1 MRRVSTPTHD
11 NQVKLG
17 LTSLGA
23 TAERAGPRSL
33 PQTGDSETDGMGQGG
48 RQAGDQRPIT
58 PLWKGSLASSA
69 DRPGV
74 AWKWQGASA
83 LGGLR
88 LRKGHPQ
95 PQPFFLGP
103 PAETSRAPR
112 ENAGRGRVG
121 GRSQDGSLRPRPQG
135 GPSPAPPRKRAGPRH
150 WQFHGT
156 RAGRGRQDPASG
168 ATPPRIQAEK
178 AVWPG
183 SPAL

>member
-11 NQVKLG
+11 HQVKLG

-74 AWKWQGASA
+74 AWNWQGASA
-83 LGGLR
+83 RGGLR

-95 PQPFFLGP
+95 PQPFFPGS

-112 ENAGRGRVG
+112 ENAGRGRVC
-121 GRSQDGSLRPRPQG
+121 GRSQDSSLRPRRHGAPKPRPTTEEG
-135 GPSPAPPRKRAGPRH
+135 GASSLAIPRNS
-150 WQFHGT
+150 
-156 RAGRGRQDPASG
+156 GRQRQAR
-168 ATPPRIQAEK
+168 PRIRGHPAQDPSRE
-178 AVWPG
+178 G
-183 SPAL
+183 SLAR

>member
-1 MRRVSTPTHD
+1 MSSPTHD
-11 NQVKLG
+11 HQVRLG

-23 TAERAGPRSL
+23 TSREGWTQEPSANRRFRNGR
-33 PQTGDSETDGMGQGG
+33 MGQGG
-48 RQAGDQRPIT
+48 RQAGGQGPIT

-74 AWKWQGASA
+74 AWNWQGASA
-83 LGGLR
+83 RGGLR

-95 PQPFFLGP
+95 PQPFFPGS

-112 ENAGRGRVG
+112 ENAGRGRVC
-121 GRSQDGSLRPRPQG
+121 GRSQDSSLRPRRHGAPKPRPTTEEG
-135 GPSPAPPRKRAGPRH
+135 GASSLAIPRN
-150 WQFHGT
+150 